1 MKKIILLLTIFC
13 LSANAVEDEGI
24 LLAFNDT
31 DFGKLIAKA
40 EPAKKAGKKYFQA
53 ENPLAKAKEL
63 ALAKQYAEASSL
75 LFRASRSPQFRG
87 EERAKV
93 KYLLGLMLEKMDLNQ
108 VASFVYFDVIN
119 EEARTDEQSKY
130 LKQSI
135 AKLSVLSNKLDSDVL
150 LKFAISKIKVKDF
163 PKVQKDLFYYR
174 LGELHMKEEKYA
186 QAADSFSKVE
196 SESSVFPKALYKLGL
211 SNAELKKNKS
221 ALDAFSQLEDI
232 SQNRG
237 ITDVNRNDAI
247 LGKARIYYQAKKW
260 EAAINEYRQIP
271 RDTPQWHE
279 SLFETSWAMMMSG
292 RYFRSALSNFQTL
305 HSSYYED
312 DFAPESLILRAI
324 VYLFICKY
332 DEMEKVIK
340 LFNRIYKP
348 VRSNI
353 SRFLE
358 GSASEDKYW
367 REIQNVDKYLR
378 EVQAGKDVDQPKGRL
393 PFMVSKWITKQSNVR
408 KNLNYLNVIGDE
420 KAVFDKQPSGWKD
433 SAVGRYAQ
441 RVLDRRVKSTQEL
454 VAKQSRANL
463 VKLKSDLR
471 DYFEQVDL
479 LELEQ
484 TRGQKEAVGKKIK
497 GKVAREQITADES
510 RDFFISNGYD
520 YWPFQGEYWLDEL
533 GNYHY
538 VGVQACE

>member
-1 MKKIILLLTIFC
+1 MKKLFITLLLIG
-13 LSANAVEDEGI
+13 ANAWAVEDDGI
-24 LLAFNDT
+24 LLAFNDL
-31 DFGKLIAKA
+31 DMGKLIAKA
-40 EPAKKAGKKYFQA
+40 EAPKPAGKKYFQA

-63 ALAKQYAEASSL
+63 ALAKQFPEAASL

-87 EERAKV
+87 EDRAKV
-93 KYLLGLMLEKMDLNQ
+93 KYLLGLMLEKMELNQ
-108 VASFVYFDVIN
+108 VAAFVYFDVIN
-119 EEARTDEQSKY
+119 EESKTDEQSKY

-135 AKLSVLSNKLDSDVL
+135 SKLSVLSNKLDSDVL

-174 LGELHMKEEKYA
+174 LGELHIKEEKFA

-196 SESSVFPKALYKLGL
+196 PESSVYPKALYKLGL
-211 SNAELKKNKS
+211 SYAELKKNKS
-221 ALDAFSQLEDI
+221 ALDTFTQLQEI

-237 ITDVNRNDAI
+237 ITDINKNDAI
-247 LGKARIYYQAKKW
+247 LGRARIYYQAKKW

-271 RDTPQWHE
+271 RDTPQWHD
-279 SLFETSWAMMMSG
+279 SLFESSWAMMMSG

-305 HSSYYED
+305 HSSYYET
-312 DFAPESLILRAI
+312 DFAPESLILRSI

-332 DEMEKVIK
+332 DEMEKVIH

-348 VRSNI
+348 VRSSI

-358 GSASEDKYW
+358 SSSNEDKYW
-367 REIQNVDKYLR
+367 REIQVVDKYLR
-378 EVQAGKDVDQPKGRL
+378 DLRDGKDVDQPSGRL

-408 KNLNYLNVIGDE
+408 KNLNYLYVLAEE
-420 KAVFDKQPSGWKD
+420 KASYDKLAPGWKD
-433 SAVGRYAQ
+433 SAVGRYSQ
-441 RVLDRRVKSTQEL
+441 RVLDRRMKSTEEL
-454 VAKQSRANL
+454 VAKQSRASL
-463 VKLKSDLR
+463 VRLKSDLR

-484 TRGQKEAVGKKIK
+484 TRGQKEAVGKRIK
-497 GKVAREQITADES
+497 GKKVREQITDNDS

-520 YWPFQGEYWLDEL
+520 YWPFGGEYWLDEL